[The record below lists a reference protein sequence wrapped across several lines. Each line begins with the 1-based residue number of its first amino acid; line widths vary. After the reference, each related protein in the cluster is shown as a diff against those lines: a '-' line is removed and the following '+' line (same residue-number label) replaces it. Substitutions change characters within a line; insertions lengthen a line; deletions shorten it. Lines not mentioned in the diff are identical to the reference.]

1 MGPRLKRS
9 FKEIKNGKY
18 IKQRRELQLIMDN
31 LELKRKIKS
40 YEDFFKKQWNI
51 ISLDGGSLNDEEE
64 QSMKKLLFNAQRKQQ
79 ERRESGRL
87 TLRDLINRSDNEE
100 EYKTPQKPRDV
111 YMTPQKK

>member
-18 IKQRRELQLIMDN
+18 IKQRRGELQLIMDN

-40 YEDFFKKQWNI
+40 YEDFLKSNGI
-51 ISLDGGSLNDEEE
+51 LSLLDGGSLNDEEE

-87 TLRDLINRSDNEE
+87 TLRI
-100 EYKTPQKPRDV
+100 
-111 YMTPQKK
+111 